1 MPTLVITLSKEDG
14 CFLPGETIQ
23 GTLTLHSG
31 GGGTEQ
37 QQQQPLREG
46 RAVVAVRTLRTP

>member
-1 MPTLVITLSKEDG
+1 MPTLTITLAKEDG

-31 GGGTEQ
+31 GGTE
-37 QQQQPLREG
+37 QQQPLREG
-46 RAVVAVRTLRTP
+46 RAVVAVRTTA

>member
-1 MPTLVITLSKEDG
+1 MPTLVITLAKEDA

-31 GGGTEQ
+31 GGTD